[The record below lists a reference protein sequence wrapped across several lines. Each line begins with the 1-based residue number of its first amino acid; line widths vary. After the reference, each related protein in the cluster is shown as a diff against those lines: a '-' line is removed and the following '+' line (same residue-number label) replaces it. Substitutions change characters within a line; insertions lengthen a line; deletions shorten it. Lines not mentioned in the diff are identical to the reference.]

1 MEFLGLWYQTKNTV
15 HAAKIRMA
23 RKCTT
28 KIKVASIVAARYSYP
43 TETWLVA
50 EPSKNTKR
58 RYRRELFLPGS
69 SHKDDDVWV
78 GPDLATR
85 NLGST
90 SVAASFEPQ
99 PPHEQFRISEVELSL
114 ARTSTAAHHCF
125 EHHPGPCSALHQHAG
140 QYSRSYTRRARESSH
155 RRTFVAYLQTGDVWN
170 TSLADHMDDSAVTVD
185 EDIWLTLLNE
195 DEYASLPYLRETPLY
210 ELYQQDE
217 LLDSA
222 FEELVIDHAQWM
234 KEVEEEA
241 EILALDRLATSY
253 DICVREATL
262 LQDAV
267 LLALLA
273 KAGVV
278 FLLALPPPR
287 TPLSALKTP
296 DSLE

>member
-1 MEFLGLWYQTKNTV
+1 MASRRALEEYQASVPVSAGLECCICYHAYFPTSMGVDAEMPMQLPCGHVFGEKCISKWTSTKNT
-15 HAAKIRMA
+15 
-23 RKCTT
+23 C
-28 KIKVASIVAARYSYP
+28 P
-43 TETWLVA
+43 LC
-50 EPSKNTKR
+50 
-58 RYRRELFLPGS
+58 RRELFLPGS

-253 DICVREATL
+253 DICVR
-262 LQDAV
+262 
-267 LLALLA
+267 
-273 KAGVV
+273 
-278 FLLALPPPR
+278 
-287 TPLSALKTP
+287 
-296 DSLE
+296 

>member
-1 MEFLGLWYQTKNTV
+1 
-15 HAAKIRMA
+15 
-23 RKCTT
+23 
-28 KIKVASIVAARYSYP
+28 
-43 TETWLVA
+43 
-50 EPSKNTKR
+50 
-58 RYRRELFLPGS
+58 
-69 SHKDDDVWV
+69 
-78 GPDLATR
+78 
-85 NLGST
+85 
-90 SVAASFEPQ
+90 
-99 PPHEQFRISEVELSL
+99 
-114 ARTSTAAHHCF
+114 
-125 EHHPGPCSALHQHAG
+125 
-140 QYSRSYTRRARESSH
+140 
-155 RRTFVAYLQTGDVWN
+155 
-170 TSLADHMDDSAVTVD
+170 MDDSAVTVD

-253 DICVREATL
+253 DICVRFDSNALAAHSKPTSPDFDGSLPSSEATL